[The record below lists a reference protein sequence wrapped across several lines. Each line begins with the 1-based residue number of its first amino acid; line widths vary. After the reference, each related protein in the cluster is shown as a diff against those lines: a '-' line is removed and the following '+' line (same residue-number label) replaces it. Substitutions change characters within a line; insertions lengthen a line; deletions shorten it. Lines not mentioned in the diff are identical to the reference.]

1 MGSWFQQNFVEPGK
15 VPMLLALVSFVLTFV
30 ITRTITRL
38 IRAGRGPFRNI
49 GGSGGLHIH
58 HVVPGVLLMVIGGFG
73 AVGSGR
79 HGVGAAVWA
88 VVFGAG
94 AGLVLDEF
102 ALILHLDDVYW
113 TEDGRRSVEV
123 VVLAAALALLVLS
136 GFSPLDVDSLSPEER
151 QDRASVLVSLAIS
164 FGFVLITLLKGK
176 LPMALVGV
184 LVPPVAIVG
193 ALRLARPGSVWA
205 RRFYRRRHRARARMT
220 LRAYHRDRRWSA
232 PRRRVQDWIGGAP
245 DDERAERAA
254 KQAPPH

>member
-1 MGSWFQQNFVEPGK
+1 MGSWFHQNFVEPGK
-15 VPMLLALVSFVLTFV
+15 VPMLLVLVSFVLTFA
-30 ITRTITRL
+30 ITRMITRL
-38 IRAGRGPFRNI
+38 IRAGKGPFRNI
-49 GGSGGLHIH
+49 GSGGTHIH
-58 HVVPGVLLMVIGGFG
+58 HVVPGVILMVIGGFG

-79 HGVGAAVWA
+79 QGVGAAVWA
-88 VVFGAG
+88 VIFGMG

-113 TEDGRRSVEV
+113 TEQGRQSVEV

-136 GFSPLDVDSLSPEER
+136 GFSPLGVDSLSPEER
-151 QDRASVLVSLAIS
+151 RDRTSLLVSLGIS
-164 FGFVLITLLKGK
+164 FLFVLVTLLKGK

-245 DDERAERAA
+245 DDELKRAA
-254 KQAPPH
+254 TPGPPH